1 MPTIYRQRNE
11 FSDLPFSADQ
21 IQRDLGKLQ
30 TPESAVKPL
39 PTPATPAP
47 IADKTALAKNTPD
60 ARSSG
65 ISSPLTETALT
76 DRTYHAGKYIT
87 TSDGLFAWPA
97 IKSMRFKDA
106 AGREVLI
113 NPASPL

>member
-1 MPTIYRQRNE
+1 MTTIYRKDNE
-11 FSDLPFSADQ
+11 FSDLPFSAEQ
-21 IQRDLGKLQ
+21 IQRDLSKLQ
-30 TPESAVKPL
+30 TPEPGIKPL
-39 PTPATPAP
+39 PAPVTPAP

-60 ARSSG
+60 TRSSG

-97 IKSMRFKDA
+97 VKSMKFKDA